1 LENKRVSNQHTFL
14 SKLLSDKFHMNPKTG
29 MKFSKFKDRVRHA
42 IEQEKFLEQDLY
54 KLENKIGSNI
64 GKIIETEM
72 LK

>member
-1 LENKRVSNQHTFL
+1 
-14 SKLLSDKFHMNPKTG
+14 MNPKTG